1 MYQLG
6 YLCPNNAGILIVNI
20 YVHYFADIFESNCVA
35 YLSYLF
41 GGCDVY
47 ILPMYRLFY

>member
-1 MYQLG
+1 MYQLS

-20 YVHYFADIFESNCVA
+20 YVTYFADIFESNCVA
-35 YLSYLF
+35 CLSYLF
-41 GGCDVY
+41 AGCDVY